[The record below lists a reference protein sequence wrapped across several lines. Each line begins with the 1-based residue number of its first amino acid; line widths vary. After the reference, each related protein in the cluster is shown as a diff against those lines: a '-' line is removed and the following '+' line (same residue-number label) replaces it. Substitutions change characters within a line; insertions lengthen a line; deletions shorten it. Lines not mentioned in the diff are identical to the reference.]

1 MSESKFYI
9 LSFGFMPIIRNWKT
23 YYTLEEASSILD
35 ERIVERAE
43 RITKEILNKQ
53 KEKNILVREKC
64 YV

>member
-1 MSESKFYI
+1 
-9 LSFGFMPIIRNWKT
+9 MPIIRNWKT